1 MNFLVAYDGSEGS
14 RAALREAA
22 VLATAAQASLD
33 VVRLL
38 DPRADAT
45 HVVADTTTA
54 AVGQVVREWTAEL
67 ERDIA
72 GLGAKVVGSVVVIE
86 RGEDIPDAI
95 ARVARERN
103 AQIIVISSR
112 RASGFRGLVLGSVT
126 QHVLRLAPCPVL
138 VVNPPE

>member
-22 VLATAAQASLD
+22 TLATASQATVE

-54 AVGQVVREWTAEL
+54 AVAQVVREWTAEL
-67 ERDIA
+67 ERDLA
-72 GLGAKVVGSVVVIE
+72 GLGVQATGSVVVIE

-95 ARVARERN
+95 VRVARERG

-138 VVNPPE
+138 VVQPPE

>member
-22 VLATAAQASLD
+22 KLATAAQGSLE

-54 AVGQVVREWTAEL
+54 AVAQVVREWTAEL
-67 ERDIA
+67 ERDLA
-72 GLGAKVVGSVVVIE
+72 GLGVKATASVVVIE

-95 ARVARERN
+95 ARVARERG
-103 AQIIVISSR
+103 AQLIAISSR
-112 RASGFRGLVLGSVT
+112 RASGFRGLMLGSVT

-138 VVNPPE
+138 VVHPDE